1 MIPHRVMIKTQR
13 NLRGIGRL
21 IFLKTNCNKKSKAF
35 KNPGNLLLYYGSL
48 RVVFLRE
55 NTINLKHHSHLYF
68 LSGVLFDFLQPE
80 YFLPTIAGAPTIAG
94 CLPDSFKNRD
104 KNRSVILL
112 LLSMSCFG
120 SFLKFYSSFTYLH
133 FFLSTYINQESL

>member
-1 MIPHRVMIKTQR
+1 
-13 NLRGIGRL
+13 L

-80 YFLPTIAGAPTIAG
+80 YSLPTIAGAPTIAG

-104 KNRSVILL
+104 KKS
-112 LLSMSCFG
+112 FG
-120 SFLKFYSSFTYLH
+120 NSSFAFDVMFRIVSKILFIFYL
-133 FFLSTYINQESL
+133 SSLFSFNLY